1 LITSPHG
8 ISQPFTSFKRKA
20 HRANPDIVLSVF
32 HALPRQRNVV
42 VEVRRILDV
51 LSVLTGS
58 LLQPGMR
65 DCIRVLRIRVSA
77 SLLATATGK
86 LRITLDAI
94 VFIFHRLFQGGDSG
108 CRFVFAVFGISATR
122 TRLENVADFEFIAV
136 GSITFGVQDL
146 LQEQSYFLADQCRAM
161 PLNTI
166 FGLHLFWLSA
176 FNLGSP
182 EKGRDQPHAKSL
194 LSIFPDVVDAQV
206 VGFGTVTVKAQ
217 LKRL

>member
-1 LITSPHG
+1 MLIS
-8 ISQPFTSFKRKA
+8 
-20 HRANPDIVLSVF
+20 
-32 HALPRQRNVV
+32 
-42 VEVRRILDV
+42 
-51 LSVLTGS
+51 S
-58 LLQPGMR
+58 LLKPGMR
-65 DCIRVLRIRVSA
+65 YCIRVLRVRVSA

-86 LRITLDAI
+86 LRITLDAV

-122 TRLENVADFEFIAV
+122 ARLENVADFEFIAV
-136 GSITFGVQDL
+136 SSIAFGVQDF
-146 LQEQSYFLADQCRAM
+146 LQEQANFLANQCWAM

-182 EKGRDQPHAKSL
+182 EKGRDQTHAKSL
-194 LSIFPDVVDAQV
+194 LTIFPDVVDAQV
-206 VGFGTVTVKAQ
+206 VGFGAVTVQTQ